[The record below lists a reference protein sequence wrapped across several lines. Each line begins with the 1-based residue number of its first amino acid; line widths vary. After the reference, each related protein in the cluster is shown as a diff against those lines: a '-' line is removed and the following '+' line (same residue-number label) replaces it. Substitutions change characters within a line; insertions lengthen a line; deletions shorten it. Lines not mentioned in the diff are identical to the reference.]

1 MPNTKPNTN
10 TNSSKLKVLVV
21 VDVQNCFIAG
31 GSYGGHE
38 KNSIDGDKLANS
50 INQVYEISEL
60 IDSNDSII
68 FTRDYHPINHL
79 SIGDGEKVAI
89 NTSKA
94 THPTHCLNT
103 NSNACLRKEESG
115 KNLGLT
121 NKEISNIRSRN
132 YISIEDYLEEKFNI
146 IKFKNNINN
155 KNKNELKEV
164 FLEII
169 PKELYKQKIIGTNLS
184 WLYSITKYATI
195 ISNLINKKEPIGIK
209 SKNKSINPKFS
220 NITIPKPYEVNGKKF
235 IELVK
240 GQLCRYESYSA
251 FNYHLKLIRENNI
264 IKNGKTLA
272 QYKTEYIIPKYEKTK
287 NLKDLSTGLF
297 EYILNTTKKN
307 IEITVC
313 GLVGEICVIN
323 TIVEGLIMWNLEYSK
338 IKGFFRTT
346 NSDKKVIFNYSLSG
360 TLFTGLGLF
369 GFNQTVKQTDFFN
382 KMIDYLTNFVDNKYK
397 TYIKFNV
404 LDNNEYEGTIYYDSS
419 TQSFLKKNKKLTFSN
434 VNKNN

>member
-1 MPNTKPNTN
+1 MSNTKP
-10 TNSSKLKVLVV
+10 NSSKLKVLVV

-38 KNSIDGDKLANS
+38 KNSIDGDKLKNS
-50 INQVYEISEL
+50 ISQIIEISEL

-79 SIGDGEKVAI
+79 SIGNGKKVAI
-89 NTSKA
+89 NFGA
-94 THPTHCLNT
+94 THPSHCLNT
-103 NSNACLRKEESG
+103 NSNACPRNS
-115 KNLGLT
+115 NLGLT
-121 NKEISNIRSRN
+121 KNEINSIRSRS

-146 IKFKNNINN
+146 IKFKNNKNN
-155 KNKNELKEV
+155 NKNELKET
-164 FLEII
+164 FLEI

-195 ISNLINKKEPIGIK
+195 ISELIKRNTPIGIIK
-209 SKNKSINPKFS
+209 LKNKSINPSFS

-240 GQLCRYESYSA
+240 GQLCSYESYSA
-251 FNYHLKLIRENNI
+251 FNYHLKLEKSENKTN
-264 IKNGKTLA
+264 NGPVK
-272 QYKTEYIIPKYEKTK
+272 YSSRYITPEYEKDK
-287 NLKDLSTGLF
+287 KLKDLSTGLF

-338 IKGFFRTT
+338 IKSLFGMRTT

-382 KMIDYLTNFVDNKYK
+382 KMIDYLNNFVDNKYK

-404 LDNNEYEGTIYYDSS
+404 LDNNEYVGTIYYDSS
-419 TQSFLKKNKKLTFSN
+419 AQSFSKKNEKLTFSN
-434 VNKNN
+434 LNKNNSTVKKNS

>member
-1 MPNTKPNTN
+1 MSNTKPNTN
-10 TNSSKLKVLVV
+10 IKSNSNSSKLKVLVV

-38 KNSIDGDKLANS
+38 KNSIDGTKLKNS
-50 INQVYEISEL
+50 INQIMEISEL
-60 IDSNDSII
+60 IDNNDSII
-68 FTRDYHPINHL
+68 LTRDYHPINHL
-79 SIGDGEKVAI
+79 SIGNGKKVAI
-89 NTSKA
+89 NYDA

-103 NSNACLRKEESG
+103 NSKACLRKEKSG

-121 NKEISNIRSRN
+121 NKEISNIRSRS

-146 IKFKNNINN
+146 IKFKNNKNN
-155 KNKNELKEV
+155 NKNELKEA
-164 FLEII
+164 FLEI

-184 WLYSITKYATI
+184 WLYSITKYGNI
-195 ISNLINKKEPIGIK
+195 ISELMNKKIPIGIK
-209 SKNKSINPKFS
+209 LQDKSIKPKFS

-240 GQLCRYESYSA
+240 GQLCSYESYSA
-251 FNYHLKLIRENNI
+251 FNYHLKLEKSENKTN
-264 IKNGKTLA
+264 NGLVK
-272 QYKTEYIIPKYEKTK
+272 YSSRYIIPEYEKDK
-287 NLKDLSTGLF
+287 KLKDLSTGLF

-338 IKGFFRTT
+338 IKKKSSFFGMSTTTT

-382 KMIDYLTNFVDNKYK
+382 KIIDYLNNFVDNKYK
-397 TYIKFNV
+397 KYIKFNV
-404 LDNNEYEGTIYYDSS
+404 LDNNEYVGTIYYDSS
-419 TQSFLKKNKKLTFSN
+419 TQSFLYP
-434 VNKNN
+434 